1 MVSFLK
7 TCLIAIIIFSL
18 AACTHKKTSNIK
30 RPRDPWAFRSV
41 LDKKPRM
48 LTLALDSECYAA
60 YDLAHCTLYKVWK
73 GGVTLEGAAYT
84 NVKNVQPTSWGAA
97 YYDDTIQHSK
107 WIVEL
112 NGKRDSFKM
121 VSKGY
126 LFRDN
131 QIYLKY
137 ITIVSTGDTVL
148 IEERPEFIRSE
159 TGKPGLER
167 LFKMSDAPNGI
178 TVSLQAKDTSFTL
191 QRNKQSSLITYF
203 NPLPAQFLPKLEEEY
218 DSRGRYWM
226 EKSDCFT
233 CHEIDKKTV
242 GPSFHQIALRYE
254 NEKNS
259 AEHLISKIKQGG
271 SGVWGTATMTAHPTL
286 TENEI
291 KTMLDYIMSLK
302 PINTKEN
309 IPVAEIKKAP
319 DKYVKPGF
327 GAALE
332 GVHPSYDVTTIHK
345 SDFKPRVGGLA
356 FLPDGGLLVTTWDSI
371 GAVYLL
377 KGVETGDTNKITV
390 KRIASGLQEPL
401 GITVVDGKIFVLQK
415 PELTELIDLDGD
427 EIIDEYRTICNAW
440 GVSGDFHEFAFGL
453 VYKDGYFYANL
464 SLAMRLMSNEKQ
476 KPDRGKTIKIGMDG
490 SYEWINYGLRQPN
503 GIGLGSDGEIF
514 ETENQGEW
522 IPCNKLIHV
531 RRGDYF
537 GMPWGILPDS
547 VSSPPPITQPAIY
560 LPEDEIANSPSQ
572 PVLMQDG
579 PYKGQML
586 HGDVTHGGIKRDFL
600 EKVNGEYQGAVFRF
614 SQGLEAGV
622 NRLCW
627 GPDGALYIGG
637 IGMVG
642 GWSWKEKQYGLQRIK
657 YNGKITFEMLAVRA
671 KPKGFEIEFTDA
683 LKANRNIP
691 ASDFLIQQWWYHPTP
706 DYGGP
711 KMDLEKLRVTHVT
724 ISEDRK
730 RVFLEIPGLK
740 KEHVVYLRIPEYLQS
755 AGGQSLWSSEAWYT
769 LNNIPQ

>member
-1 MVSFLK
+1 
-7 TCLIAIIIFSL
+7 
-18 AACTHKKTSNIK
+18 
-30 RPRDPWAFRSV
+30 
-41 LDKKPRM
+41 M

-259 AEHLISKIKQGG
+259 GEHLISKIKQGG

-503 GIGLGSDGEIF
+503 GIGLGPDGEIF

-572 PVLMQDG
+572 PVLVQDG

-586 HGDVTHGGIKRDFL
+586 HGDVAHGGIKRDFL

-683 LKANRNIP
+683 LKANRNIQ

>member
-1 MVSFLK
+1 
-7 TCLIAIIIFSL
+7 
-18 AACTHKKTSNIK
+18 
-30 RPRDPWAFRSV
+30 
-41 LDKKPRM
+41 
-48 LTLALDSECYAA
+48 
-60 YDLAHCTLYKVWK
+60 
-73 GGVTLEGAAYT
+73 
-84 NVKNVQPTSWGAA
+84 
-97 YYDDTIQHSK
+97 
-107 WIVEL
+107 
-112 NGKRDSFKM
+112 
-121 VSKGY
+121 
-126 LFRDN
+126 
-131 QIYLKY
+131 
-137 ITIVSTGDTVL
+137 
-148 IEERPEFIRSE
+148 
-159 TGKPGLER
+159 
-167 LFKMSDAPNGI
+167 
-178 TVSLQAKDTSFTL
+178 
-191 QRNKQSSLITYF
+191 
-203 NPLPAQFLPKLEEEY
+203 
-218 DSRGRYWM
+218 
-226 EKSDCFT
+226 
-233 CHEIDKKTV
+233 
-242 GPSFHQIALRYE
+242 
-254 NEKNS
+254 
-259 AEHLISKIKQGG
+259 
-271 SGVWGTATMTAHPTL
+271 
-286 TENEI
+286 
-291 KTMLDYIMSLK
+291 
-302 PINTKEN
+302 
-309 IPVAEIKKAP
+309 
-319 DKYVKPGF
+319 
-327 GAALE
+327 
-332 GVHPSYDVTTIHK
+332 
-345 SDFKPRVGGLA
+345 
-356 FLPDGGLLVTTWDSI
+356 
-371 GAVYLL
+371 
-377 KGVETGDTNKITV
+377 
-390 KRIASGLQEPL
+390 
-401 GITVVDGKIFVLQK
+401 
-415 PELTELIDLDGD
+415 
-427 EIIDEYRTICNAW
+427 
-440 GVSGDFHEFAFGL
+440 
-453 VYKDGYFYANL
+453 
-464 SLAMRLMSNEKQ
+464 
-476 KPDRGKTIKIGMDG
+476 
-490 SYEWINYGLRQPN
+490 LRQPN

-740 KEHVVYLRIPEYLQS
+740 KEHVVYLQIPEYLQS

>member
-1 MVSFLK
+1 
-7 TCLIAIIIFSL
+7 
-18 AACTHKKTSNIK
+18 
-30 RPRDPWAFRSV
+30 
-41 LDKKPRM
+41 M

-203 NPLPAQFLPKLEEEY
+203 NPLPAQFLPRLEEEY

-259 AEHLISKIKQGG
+259 GEHLISKIKQGG

-503 GIGLGSDGEIF
+503 GIGLGPDGEIF

-600 EKVNGEYQGAVFRF
+600 EKVNGEYQGTVFRF

-691 ASDFLIQQWWYHPTP
+691 ASDFLIQQWWYQPTP

-711 KMDLEKLRVTHVT
+711 KMDMEKLKVTHVS

>member
-1 MVSFLK
+1 ME
-7 TCLIAIIIFSL
+7 
-18 AACTHKKTSNIK
+18 
-30 RPRDPWAFRSV
+30 R
-41 LDKKPRM
+41 
-48 LTLALDSECYAA
+48 
-60 YDLAHCTLYKVWK
+60 
-73 GGVTLEGAAYT
+73 GVTLEGAAYT

-203 NPLPAQFLPKLEEEY
+203 NPLPAQFLPRLEEEY

-259 AEHLISKIKQGG
+259 GEHLISKIKQGG

-356 FLPDGGLLVTTWDSI
+356 FLPDGGLLITTWDSI

-476 KPDRGKTIKIGMDG
+476 KPDLGKTIKIGMDG

-503 GIGLGSDGEIF
+503 GIGLGPDGEIF

-711 KMDLEKLRVTHVT
+711 KMDMEKLKVTHVS

>member
-1 MVSFLK
+1 
-7 TCLIAIIIFSL
+7 
-18 AACTHKKTSNIK
+18 
-30 RPRDPWAFRSV
+30 
-41 LDKKPRM
+41 M

-259 AEHLISKIKQGG
+259 GEHLISKIKQGG

-503 GIGLGSDGEIF
+503 GIGLGPDGEIF

-711 KMDLEKLRVTHVT
+711 KMDMEKLKVTHVT

-730 RVFLEIPGLK
+730 RVFLEISGLK

>member
-1 MVSFLK
+1 
-7 TCLIAIIIFSL
+7 
-18 AACTHKKTSNIK
+18 
-30 RPRDPWAFRSV
+30 
-41 LDKKPRM
+41 M

-191 QRNKQSSLITYF
+191 QRNKQSSLITHF
-203 NPLPAQFLPKLEEEY
+203 NPLPAQFLPRLEEEY

-503 GIGLGSDGEIF
+503 GIGLGPDGEIF

-572 PVLMQDG
+572 PVLVQDG